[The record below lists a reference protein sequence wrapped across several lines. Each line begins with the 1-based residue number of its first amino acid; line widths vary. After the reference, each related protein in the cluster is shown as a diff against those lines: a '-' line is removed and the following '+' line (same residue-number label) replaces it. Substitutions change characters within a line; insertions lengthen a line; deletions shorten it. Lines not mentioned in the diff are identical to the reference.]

1 MAARFP
7 AGEAQ
12 PAYRNFAPSKT
23 TMLLLLQLSHS
34 HASSSWASD
43 AVGRAAS
50 LRTELPALR
59 VQTLCD
65 RPSILHVCG
74 LFSDAECDEMIEQ
87 ARSSGLMRASR
98 VGTADGSGYE
108 ENSAIR
114 SSQECVLAPDGVMAL
129 PDDALPVCAARRL
142 QRLLGDVAH
151 PDHVEGPKVVQ
162 YRGTGQHYSEHYDW
176 SPQLAASAAGQR
188 TTTAL
193 VYLSTVRADEGGCT
207 FFPRSGLRVPPER
220 GSVLVWSNLDDEGEP
235 DRETLH
241 GSEPMLVGAGMPSEK
256 WVVNFF
262 YRERSF
268 FELALASLERQAAEA
283 VEAADADAGP
293 EPDAQDKRQRTGS
306 GYSGQSEQTIHP

>member
-12 PAYRNFAPSKT
+12 PACRNFAPSKT

-98 VGTADGSGYE
+98 VGTADGSGYK

-114 SSQECVLAPDGVMAL
+114 SSHECVLAPGACAGCVRTL
-129 PDDALPVCAARRL
+129 RLLDALQVVARVLPLPLGGRL
-142 QRLLGDVAH
+142 YEVDLVQVLLDVA
-151 PDHVEGPKVVQ
+151 
-162 YRGTGQHYSEHYDW
+162 
-176 SPQLAASAAGQR
+176 
-188 TTTAL
+188 
-193 VYLSTVRADEGGCT
+193 
-207 FFPRSGLRVPPER
+207 
-220 GSVLVWSNLDDEGEP
+220 
-235 DRETLH
+235 
-241 GSEPMLVGAGMPSEK
+241 
-256 WVVNFF
+256 
-262 YRERSF
+262 
-268 FELALASLERQAAEA
+268 EL
-283 VEAADADAGP
+283 
-293 EPDAQDKRQRTGS
+293 
-306 GYSGQSEQTIHP
+306 